1 MYQLSR
7 EFGSDQKNPP
17 FSKKKKK
24 KEEKVG

>member
-7 EFGSDQKNPP
+7 ECGSDQKYPP

-24 KEEKVG
+24 EEEKVG